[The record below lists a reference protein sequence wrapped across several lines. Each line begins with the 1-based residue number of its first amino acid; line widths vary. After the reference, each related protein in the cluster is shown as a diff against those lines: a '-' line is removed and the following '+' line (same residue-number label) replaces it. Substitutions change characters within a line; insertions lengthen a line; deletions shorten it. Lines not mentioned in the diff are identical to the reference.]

1 MQCTSLYPCNFKDI
15 GINILDNYKNDLK
28 CFYGLSDHSGSIY
41 PSIFA
46 MTKDASLIEVHV
58 SIEKN
63 LNNPDFHSSI
73 NIKELVELVKARDAI
88 YEMKKNRITKSTL
101 TKKLKK
107 LTKKIFTKSCSL
119 KKSKKKGN

>member
-101 TKKLKK
+101 TKKLK
-107 LTKKIFTKSCSL
+107 LTKKFSL
-119 KKSKKKGN
+119 KVVL